1 MPKTTSLLSL
11 LLVLFTSISSP
22 AFGASSVL
30 VWPVFQSIEADQT
43 GSALWLE
50 NRGASEVVLQIRVL
64 AWKQQVFE
72 DVYAEQQRV
81 VASPPFAKIAA
92 GERQLVRLMRLV
104 PADAGKEEPYRIIID
119 EIPAPEATPAESSSG
134 TGLRLQM
141 RYLLPL
147 FVSGTG
153 IWTHMRSDKPRDPDT
168 AQRPVLSWS
177 KTRVNDQDMLVIRNT
192 GIVHARLSNVHWG
205 TSGPN
210 KDNVHMMTE
219 GFLGYVLPGSV
230 MRWPLPA
237 GSRIPEGKT
246 LFVQLADNAA
256 PVAIAYGQ

>member
-1 MPKTTSLLSL
+1 MHKTTSLLSL
-11 LLVLFTSISSP
+11 LLALFASISTP

-50 NRGASEVVLQIRVL
+50 NRGATEVVLQIRVM
-64 AWKQQVFE
+64 AWKQQMSE

-81 VASPPFAKIAA
+81 VASPPFATVAA
-92 GERQLVRLMRLV
+92 GERQLVRLMRLTPV
-104 PADAGKEEPYRIIID
+104 EAGKEDPYRIIID
-119 EIPAPEATPAESSSG
+119 EIPASNAAPDANS

-147 FVSGTG
+147 FVSGSG
-153 IWTHMRSDKPRDPDT
+153 IWTHVRSDKERDPGT
-168 AQRPVLSWS
+168 AQRPVLHWS
-177 KTRVNDQDMLVIRNT
+177 KTRVDGRDMLVIRNT

-230 MRWPLPA
+230 MRWALPT
-237 GSRIPEGKT
+237 GSSIPEGKT
-246 LFVQLADNAA
+246 LFVQLADNTV
-256 PVAIAYGQ
+256 PVAIPYGQ